1 MAFMTHRPQESRRLF
16 FEKTVN
22 SFPKLMEEV
31 DLLDLDSG
39 IRTFGDLDGKKKR
52 QFVFITRSPH
62 DNYTLMVYGVR
73 KATGGR
79 SGRTGKGRAGGGR
92 AGGGRAGGGTTAGGP
107 FPDKRLVV
115 KEFTS
120 KEDLGKFMHGL
131 LSRPVKAF
139 IY

>member
-1 MAFMTHRPQESRRLF
+1 MAFVTHRTQEPSRLF

-22 SFPKLMEEV
+22 SFPKLMDEV

-39 IRTFGDLDGKKKR
+39 IRTFGDLDRRKKR
-52 QFVFITRSPH
+52 KFVFITRSPH
-62 DNYTLMVYGVR
+62 DSHTLMVYGVK
-73 KATGGR
+73 KATGR
-79 SGRTGKGRAGGGR
+79 RGRTGKGRQGR
-92 AGGGRAGGGTTAGGP
+92 GGGTATGGP
-107 FPDKRLVV
+107 FPDKRLMV

-120 KEDLGKFMHGL
+120 KEDLGKFLRDL

>member
-1 MAFMTHRPQESRRLF
+1 MAFVTHRPQEPSRLF

-22 SFPKLMEEV
+22 SFPKLMDEV

-39 IRTFGDLDGKKKR
+39 IRTFGDLDRRKKRR

-62 DNYTLMVYGVR
+62 DSYTLMVYGVK

-79 SGRTGKGRAGGGR
+79 GRTGKGRQGRGG
-92 AGGGRAGGGTTAGGP
+92 GGGTAAGGP
-107 FPDKRLVV
+107 FPDKRLMV

-120 KEDLGKFMHGL
+120 KEDLGKFMHDL

>member
-1 MAFMTHRPQESRRLF
+1 LF

-22 SFPKLMEEV
+22 SFPKLMQEV

-39 IRTFGDLDGKKKR
+39 IRTFGDLDGEKKR

-62 DNYTLMVYGVR
+62 DSYTLMVYGVK

-79 SGRTGKGRAGGGR
+79 GRTGKGRQG
-92 AGGGRAGGGTTAGGP
+92 GGGRAGGGTTAGGP
-107 FPDKRLVV
+107 FPDKRLMV

-120 KEDLGKFMHGL
+120 KEDLGKFLRDL

>member
-1 MAFMTHRPQESRRLF
+1 MAFVTHRRQESRRLF

-62 DNYTLMVYGVR
+62 DSYTLMVYGVK
-73 KATGGR
+73 KATGGH
-79 SGRTGKGRAGGGR
+79 GRTGKGRQGAGGR
-92 AGGGRAGGGTTAGGP
+92 GGGTAAGGP
-107 FPDKRLVV
+107 FPDKRLMV